1 MDMKAAVRWWL
12 YTTCGRQ
19 YQT

>member
-19 YQT
+19 DQT